1 MNINIYAIE
10 MYYMH
15 LPIGIH
21 LLIIC
26 KYLVP
31 SSTLYHLNF
40 LISKQGSNVCQQKNF
55 LSNCQIPKY

>member
-15 LPIGIH
+15 LPIGIY
-21 LLIIC
+21 LLTIC

-31 SSTLYHLNF
+31 STLYHLNF
-40 LISKQGSNVCQQKNF
+40 LTSKQGSSVC
-55 LSNCQIPKY
+55 